1 MPGSA
6 ASVGRSFP
14 AARAWGAAVGVLLC
28 VLYAPVIAA
37 LALQWMRDPNYQHGA
52 VVPLV
57 AAYLLWRR
65 RGALREAP
73 YEPAPARGALAVAA
87 AAALL
92 VGGTAAAELF
102 TTRLSLP
109 LMLIGV
115 LLVLRGRRFVR
126 LAAWPLVFLFAMI
139 PLPYIV
145 YYRLTFPMQ
154 LMSARLAAGALGGIG
169 VEAIRQGNILRLP
182 GYTLEVVAACSGL
195 RSLMTLVT
203 LALIL
208 CSFSRLGAGR
218 KVVLALSSIPIAV
231 AANTFR
237 LVVTAVGAQAVGPS
251 FADGILH
258 EVSGLIV
265 FFAGFVMLLAVWG
278 VLTWT
283 SRDGRR
289 SPR

>member
-6 ASVGRSFP
+6 ASADRSSP
-14 AARAWGAAVGVLLC
+14 APNAWGIAVGMLLC
-28 VLYAPVIAA
+28 LLYAPVIAG
-37 LALQWMRDPNYQHGA
+37 LALQWARDPNYQHGIA
-52 VVPLV
+52 VPLV
-57 AAYLLWRR
+57 SAYLLWRR
-65 RGALREAP
+65 RARLREAP
-73 YEPAPARGALAVAA
+73 YEPAPGLGALAVAA
-87 AAALL
+87 ASALL
-92 VGGTAAAELF
+92 VAGTAAAELF
-102 TTRLSLP
+102 TARLSLP
-109 LMLIGV
+109 LMLIGI

-126 LAAWPLVFLFAMI
+126 IAAGPLLFLFVMI

-145 YYRLTFPMQ
+145 YYKLTFPMQ
-154 LMSARLAAGALGGIG
+154 LASARLAAVVLGGIG
-169 VEAIRQGNILRLP
+169 VEVIRQGNILHLP
-182 GYTLEVVAACSGL
+182 NYTLEVVAACSGL

-203 LALIL
+203 LALVL
-208 CSFSRLGAGR
+208 CAFSGLGAGR

-237 LVVTAVGAQAVGPS
+237 LAVTAVGAQAVGPS

-258 EVSGLIV
+258 EISGLIV
-265 FFAGFVMLLAVWG
+265 FFAGFIMLLAAWG